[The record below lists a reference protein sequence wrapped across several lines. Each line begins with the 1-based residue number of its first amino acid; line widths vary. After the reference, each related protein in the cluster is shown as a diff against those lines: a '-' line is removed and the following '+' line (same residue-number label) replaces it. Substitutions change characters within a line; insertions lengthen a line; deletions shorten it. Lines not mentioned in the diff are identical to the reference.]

1 MLYWEKRQKGGL
13 SLKKKAKQIRQP
25 LKWQNFLLLLISG
38 TVNAFGVTMFLTP
51 VGLYDS
57 GISGT
62 AMLLDQLTPTWLT
75 LSVFLVVLNV
85 PLFLYGLKKQ
95 GYAFT
100 VYSIFAVCVYA
111 AVAWLIQDV
120 LPIDVAN
127 ASPFAGSDLLLC
139 AIFGGLISGVGS
151 GMTLRSG
158 GAIDGME
165 VMAVIFAKKLGVTV
179 GNFVMAYNVVL
190 YILAGIS
197 CQSWIL
203 PLYSIITY
211 YVGQNAVDFIVE
223 GLERSKSVMII
234 TEKAE
239 EVSLALMEAFE
250 CGTTKI
256 PAKGGFTNVDKTVI
270 YFVVNRFQIAR
281 MKNIVHSIDP
291 AAYLTISEVADV
303 FKSIAAKKP
312 EKKAE
317 VPPDIQPQE
326 RQEELPG

>member
-1 MLYWEKRQKGGL
+1 MENKVKI
-13 SLKKKAKQIRQP
+13 IRQP
-25 LKWQNFLLLLISG
+25 LKLKNLLMLLISG

-62 AMLLDQLTPTWLT
+62 SMLLEQLTPTWLT

-95 GYAFT
+95 GFAFT

-111 AVAWLIQDV
+111 VAAWLIQDV
-120 LPIDVAN
+120 LPINVAN
-127 ASPFAGSDLLLC
+127 VSPFAGSDLLLC
-139 AIFGGLISGVGS
+139 AIFGGLMSGVGS
-151 GMTLRSG
+151 GLTLRAG

-165 VMAVIFAKKLGVTV
+165 VMAVIFAKRLGITV

-190 YILAGIS
+190 YVLAGVS

-223 GLERSKSVMII
+223 GLDRSKSVMII

-281 MKNIVHSIDP
+281 MKNIVHTIDP
-291 AAYLTISEVADV
+291 SAYLTISEVADV
-303 FKSIAAKKP
+303 FKSVASGFP
-312 EKKAE
+312 EKERVEESAI
-317 VPPDIQPQE
+317 PPE
-326 RQEELPG
+326 TEESVGNHEA

>member
-1 MLYWEKRQKGGL
+1 MTKKRKSTR
-13 SLKKKAKQIRQP
+13 SLK
-25 LKWQNFLLLLISG
+25 LKNFLLLLAAG

-62 AMLLDQLTPTWLT
+62 SMLLDQITPAWLT
-75 LSVFLVVLNV
+75 LSVFLVILNV

-95 GYAFT
+95 GVAFT

-111 AVAWLIQDV
+111 AAAWLIRDV
-120 LPIDVAN
+120 LPIDVAH

-139 AIFGGLISGVGS
+139 AIFGGLVSGVGS
-151 GMTLRSG
+151 GLTLRAG

-165 VMAVIFAKKLGVTV
+165 VMAVIFAKKLGITV

-190 YILAGIS
+190 YVLAGIT
-197 CQSWIL
+197 CHSWIL

-223 GLERSKSVMII
+223 GLDRSKSVMII

-250 CGTTKI
+250 CGTTKL
-256 PAKGGFTNVDKTVI
+256 PAKGGFTNVEKTVI

-281 MKNIVHSIDP
+281 MKNIVHTIDP

-303 FKSIAAKKP
+303 FKSVAPKISETEDAQVSAA
-312 EKKAE
+312 EK
-317 VPPDIQPQE
+317 VQ
-326 RQEELPG
+326 

>member
-1 MLYWEKRQKGGL
+1 MKE
-13 SLKKKAKQIRQP
+13 KAKQIRQP

-151 GMTLRSG
+151 GLTLRSG

-179 GNFVMAYNVVL
+179 GNFVMAYNVGL

-223 GLERSKSVMII
+223 GLDRSKSVMII

-303 FKSIAAKKP
+303 FKSIAAKRP

>member
-1 MLYWEKRQKGGL
+1 MKKISTLMQ
-13 SLKKKAKQIRQP
+13 SLKFK
-25 LKWQNFLLLLISG
+25 NFLILLVSG

-62 AMLLDQLTPTWLT
+62 SMLLDQITPQWLT
-75 LSVFLVVLNV
+75 LSVFLLLLNV

-95 GYAFT
+95 GFAFT

-111 AVAWLIQDV
+111 AVAWLIRDI
-120 LPIDVAN
+120 LPVDVAN
-127 ASPFAGSDLLLC
+127 ASPLAGSDLLLC
-139 AIFGGLISGVGS
+139 AIFGGLVSGVGS
-151 GMTLRSG
+151 GLTLRGG
-158 GAIDGME
+158 GAIDGIE
-165 VMAVIFAKKLGVTV
+165 VMAVIFAKKLGLTV

-190 YILAGIS
+190 YILAGIT

-223 GLERSKSVMII
+223 GLDRSKSVMII
-234 TEKAE
+234 TEKAD

-250 CGTTKI
+250 CGTTKL
-256 PAKGGFTNVDKTVI
+256 PAKGGFTNVEKTVI

-281 MKNIVHSIDP
+281 MKNIVHTIDP

-303 FKSIAAKKP
+303 FKSVAPKRPEAEKP
-312 EKKAE
+312 EECPVPAE
-317 VPPDIQPQE
+317 ESILE
-326 RQEELPG
+326 TK

>member
-1 MLYWEKRQKGGL
+1 MTKRT
-13 SLKKKAKQIRQP
+13 KKIRQP
-25 LKWQNFLLLLISG
+25 LKLQNLLLLLVSG

-62 AMLLDQLTPTWLT
+62 SMLLDQLTPAWLT

-95 GYAFT
+95 GLAFT

-120 LPIDVAN
+120 LPISVAN

-151 GMTLRSG
+151 GLTLRAG

-179 GNFVMAYNVVL
+179 GNFVMAYNVLL

-223 GLERSKSVMII
+223 GLDRSKSVMII

-281 MKNIVHSIDP
+281 MKNIVHAIDP
-291 AAYLTISEVADV
+291 SAYLTISEVADV
-303 FKSIAAKKP
+303 FKSVSTKLP
-312 EKKAE
+312 EREKVEE
-317 VPPDIQPQE
+317 VIVSPEP
-326 RQEELPG
+326 EELATDSKV

>member
-1 MLYWEKRQKGGL
+1 MKKRT
-13 SLKKKAKQIRQP
+13 KKIRQP
-25 LKWQNFLLLLISG
+25 LKLQNLLLLLVSG

-62 AMLLDQLTPTWLT
+62 SMLLDQLTPAWLT

-95 GYAFT
+95 GLAFT

-120 LPIDVAN
+120 LPISVAN

-151 GMTLRSG
+151 GLTLRAG

-179 GNFVMAYNVVL
+179 GNFVMAYNVLL

-223 GLERSKSVMII
+223 GLDRSKSVMII

-281 MKNIVHSIDP
+281 MKNIVHAIDP
-291 AAYLTISEVADV
+291 SAYLTISEVADV
-303 FKSIAAKKP
+303 FKSVSTKLP
-312 EKKAE
+312 EREKVEE
-317 VPPDIQPQE
+317 VIVSPEP
-326 RQEELPG
+326 EEPATDSEV

>member
-1 MLYWEKRQKGGL
+1 M
-13 SLKKKAKQIRQP
+13 KKKAKQIRQP

-151 GMTLRSG
+151 GLTLRSG

-179 GNFVMAYNVVL
+179 GNFVMAYNVEL

>member
-62 AMLLDQLTPTWLT
+62 PMLLDQLTPTWLT

-127 ASPFAGSDLLLC
+127 ASPFAGSDLLL
-139 AIFGGLISGVGS
+139 
-151 GMTLRSG
+151 
-158 GAIDGME
+158 
-165 VMAVIFAKKLGVTV
+165 
-179 GNFVMAYNVVL
+179 
-190 YILAGIS
+190 
-197 CQSWIL
+197 
-203 PLYSIITY
+203 
-211 YVGQNAVDFIVE
+211 
-223 GLERSKSVMII
+223 
-234 TEKAE
+234 
-239 EVSLALMEAFE
+239 
-250 CGTTKI
+250 
-256 PAKGGFTNVDKTVI
+256 
-270 YFVVNRFQIAR
+270 
-281 MKNIVHSIDP
+281 
-291 AAYLTISEVADV
+291 
-303 FKSIAAKKP
+303 
-312 EKKAE
+312 
-317 VPPDIQPQE
+317 
-326 RQEELPG
+326 

>member
-1 MLYWEKRQKGGL
+1 MKKRT
-13 SLKKKAKQIRQP
+13 KKIRQP
-25 LKWQNFLLLLISG
+25 LKLQNLLLLLVSG

-62 AMLLDQLTPTWLT
+62 SMLLDQLTPAWLT

-95 GYAFT
+95 GLAFT

-120 LPIDVAN
+120 LPISVAN

-151 GMTLRSG
+151 GLTLRAG

-223 GLERSKSVMII
+223 GLDRSKSVMII

-281 MKNIVHSIDP
+281 MKNIVHAIDP
-291 AAYLTISEVADV
+291 SAYLTISEVADV
-303 FKSIAAKKP
+303 FKSVSTKLP
-312 EKKAE
+312 EREKVEE
-317 VPPDIQPQE
+317 VIISPEP
-326 RQEELPG
+326 EELATDSEV

>member
-1 MLYWEKRQKGGL
+1 MTKRT
-13 SLKKKAKQIRQP
+13 KKIRQP
-25 LKWQNFLLLLISG
+25 LKLQNLLLLLVSG

-62 AMLLDQLTPTWLT
+62 SMLLDQLTPAWLT

-95 GYAFT
+95 GLAFT

-120 LPIDVAN
+120 LPISVAN

-151 GMTLRSG
+151 GLTLRAG

-211 YVGQNAVDFIVE
+211 YVGQNAGDFIVE
-223 GLERSKSVMII
+223 GLDRSKSVMII

-281 MKNIVHSIDP
+281 MKNIVHAIDP
-291 AAYLTISEVADV
+291 SAYLTISEVADV
-303 FKSIAAKKP
+303 FKSVSTKLP
-312 EKKAE
+312 EREKVEE
-317 VPPDIQPQE
+317 VIVSPEP
-326 RQEELPG
+326 EEPATDSEV

>member
-1 MLYWEKRQKGGL
+1 M
-13 SLKKKAKQIRQP
+13 KKKAKQIRQP

-151 GMTLRSG
+151 GLTLRSG

-165 VMAVIFAKKLGVTV
+165 VMAVIFAKKLGVTM
-179 GNFVMAYNVVL
+179 GNFVMVYNVVL

-223 GLERSKSVMII
+223 GLDRSKSVMII

-303 FKSIAAKKP
+303 FKSIAAKRP

>member
-1 MLYWEKRQKGGL
+1 MTKRT
-13 SLKKKAKQIRQP
+13 KKIRQP
-25 LKWQNFLLLLISG
+25 LKLQNLLLLLVSG

-62 AMLLDQLTPTWLT
+62 SMLLDQLTPAWLT

-95 GYAFT
+95 GLAFT

-120 LPIDVAN
+120 LPISVAN

-151 GMTLRSG
+151 GLTLRAG

-223 GLERSKSVMII
+223 GLDRSKSVMII

-281 MKNIVHSIDP
+281 MKNIVHAIDP
-291 AAYLTISEVADV
+291 SAYLTISEVADV
-303 FKSIAAKKP
+303 FKSVSAKMP
-312 EKKAE
+312 EREKVEE
-317 VPPDIQPQE
+317 VIISPEP
-326 RQEELPG
+326 EEPATDSEV

>member
-1 MLYWEKRQKGGL
+1 MTKRT
-13 SLKKKAKQIRQP
+13 KKIRQP
-25 LKWQNFLLLLISG
+25 LKLQNLLLLLVSG

-62 AMLLDQLTPTWLT
+62 SMLLDQLTPAWLT

-95 GYAFT
+95 GLAFT

-120 LPIDVAN
+120 LPISVAN

-151 GMTLRSG
+151 GLTLRAG

-223 GLERSKSVMII
+223 GLDRSKSVMII

-281 MKNIVHSIDP
+281 MKNIVHAIDP
-291 AAYLTISEVADV
+291 SAYLTISEVADV
-303 FKSIAAKKP
+303 FKSVSTKLP
-312 EKKAE
+312 EREKVEE
-317 VPPDIQPQE
+317 VIVSPEP
-326 RQEELPG
+326 EEPATDSEV